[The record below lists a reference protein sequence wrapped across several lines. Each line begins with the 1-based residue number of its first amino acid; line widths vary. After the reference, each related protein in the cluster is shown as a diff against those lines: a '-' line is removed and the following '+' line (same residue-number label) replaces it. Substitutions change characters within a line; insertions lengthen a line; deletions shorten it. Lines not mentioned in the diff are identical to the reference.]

1 MLNIVNEYL
10 NTQKGQ
16 ELLNTLNSEYESK
29 IIYPKR
35 QDLFKAFSLCEVPK
49 VIIIGQD
56 PYHDGSA
63 DGLAF
68 SSSIKTPPSLKNIFK
83 EILNDYPNEAVILQ
97 SDLSY
102 LAKQGVALLNASLSV
117 QKGKANSHK
126 HLWEDFFTYV
136 IRRINDDYNDLV
148 FMLWGKFANDF
159 AGFIDTNKHLILSS
173 AHPSPLA
180 RGKFFNNQHFLK
192 CNEFLKSKN
201 IKEISWLIPNS
212 NS

>member
-1 MLNIVNEYL
+1 MLNIVDDYL
-10 NTQKGQ
+10 ATAKGQ
-16 ELLNTLNSEYESK
+16 ELLNALDYEYENN
-29 IIYPKR
+29 IIYPQKK
-35 QDLFKAFSLCEVPK
+35 DLFKAFKLCEIPK
-49 VIIIGQD
+49 VVIIGQD

-68 SSSIKTPPSLKNIFK
+68 SSSIKIPPSLRNIFK

-102 LAKQGVALLNASLSV
+102 LARQGVALLNASLSV
-117 QKGKANSHK
+117 QKSKANSHK
-126 HLWEDFFTYV
+126 HLWEDFFLYV
-136 IRRINDDYNDLV
+136 IQRINNDYDNLV
-148 FMLWGKFANDF
+148 FMLWGSFANNY
-159 AGFIDTNKHLILSS
+159 AKYIDTKRHLILSS

-201 IKEISWLIPNS
+201 IKEISWLIPIS